1 MVLTKEMVEQD
12 QRRLIGRYNE
22 SNNPL
27 EKRFIKIGIRHNRN
41 LLKYFEEKGITGIS
55 MQELVYLMSTR
66 YRYVKG
72 KLGKIGRKILEG
84 LE

>member
-1 MVLTKEMVEQD
+1 MVLTKEMIEQD

-22 SNNPL
+22 SSNPL

-41 LLKYFEEKGITGIS
+41 LLKYFEKRGITEIP
-55 MQELVYLMSTR
+55 MFDLAYLMHTR
-66 YRYVKG
+66 YRYIKE